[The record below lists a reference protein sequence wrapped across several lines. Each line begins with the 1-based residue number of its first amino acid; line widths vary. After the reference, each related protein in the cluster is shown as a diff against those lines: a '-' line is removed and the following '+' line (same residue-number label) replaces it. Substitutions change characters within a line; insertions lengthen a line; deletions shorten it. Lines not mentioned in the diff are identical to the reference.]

1 MEEKK
6 KHLAVEMAETM
17 VIGANE
23 DLGITQ
29 EYNGQN
35 RKKLWDSKEAK
46 SAYKEKVFNGKRT
59 YRDPVTGKE
68 LHIAEKAARNKF
80 HMKTADGKNN
90 STAWAAHSAEAD
102 HIVSLKELHGRV
114 KSNAFLTDRDLK
126 EIANQDANFR
136 ATSKHFNAQK
146 QEKSDLAMAMD
157 RDSELSREGK
167 IALVKG
173 KIGAEVHVNADIAL
187 HMAKN
192 MGTEFAT
199 GATEAL
205 TGALIPLTVEAV
217 SQMCKVASGEKSLGE
232 AAGDM
237 AKYTVGTAVVGGAR
251 RLIVDQANFMMANI
265 ENPLF
270 QKIASSGQIGQIT
283 AVALIVADSAERY
296 LNGEI
301 SGQEFIEEIGQKG
314 TMMVAGMIGGEIGSE
329 IGTFLGLAS
338 GGLVGAAAGK
348 VIGKVLGTVIT
359 TAACSGIILVSSAVK
374 DIRETAKHLDDYR
387 KKERELA
394 MIRTEALAEMER
406 QREKFKAICAEEFG
420 RWDETFAEGFDRIM
434 ESACEGV
441 YSAKGVAEGLDE
453 ILRIFGRNVRF
464 GTVEEYE
471 AQLDSALVLQF

>member
-1 MEEKK
+1 M
-6 KHLAVEMAETM
+6 
-17 VIGANE
+17 
-23 DLGITQ
+23 
-29 EYNGQN
+29 
-35 RKKLWDSKEAK
+35 
-46 SAYKEKVFNGKRT
+46 
-59 YRDPVTGKE
+59 
-68 LHIAEKAARNKF
+68 
-80 HMKTADGKNN
+80 
-90 STAWAAHSAEAD
+90 
-102 HIVSLKELHGRV
+102 
-114 KSNAFLTDRDLK
+114 
-126 EIANQDANFR
+126 
-136 ATSKHFNAQK
+136 
-146 QEKSDLAMAMD
+146 
-157 RDSELSREGK
+157 
-167 IALVKG
+167 
-173 KIGAEVHVNADIAL
+173 
-187 HMAKN
+187 
-192 MGTEFAT
+192 
-199 GATEAL
+199 
-205 TGALIPLTVEAV
+205 
-217 SQMCKVASGEKSLGE
+217 
-232 AAGDM
+232 
-237 AKYTVGTAVVGGAR
+237 VGGAR
-251 RLIVDQANFMMANI
+251 RLIVDQANFMMANSG
-265 ENPLF
+265 NPLF

-301 SGQEFIEEIGQKG
+301 DGREFVAEIGEKG

-329 IGTFLGLAS
+329 IGTFLGLAA

-406 QREKFKAICAEEFG
+406 QREKFRAICAEEFG

-453 ILRIFGRNVRF
+453 ILRIFGRSVRF

>member
-1 MEEKK
+1 M
-6 KHLAVEMAETM
+6 
-17 VIGANE
+17 
-23 DLGITQ
+23 
-29 EYNGQN
+29 
-35 RKKLWDSKEAK
+35 
-46 SAYKEKVFNGKRT
+46 
-59 YRDPVTGKE
+59 
-68 LHIAEKAARNKF
+68 
-80 HMKTADGKNN
+80 
-90 STAWAAHSAEAD
+90 
-102 HIVSLKELHGRV
+102 
-114 KSNAFLTDRDLK
+114 K

-187 HMAKN
+187 HTAKN

-237 AKYTVGTAVVGGAR
+237 AKYTVGTAVVGGTR
-251 RLIVDQANFMMANI
+251 RLIVDQANFMMANS

-329 IGTFLGLAS
+329 IGTFLGLAA

>member
-1 MEEKK
+1 MSDREIDDVTKRNNYKKAILNGKKSTIDEYEAKRIFEGNKKDAIRRHPSNKTTDTDHITPIAVVENRYGDLSKEQQTKLANNEKYNYALTNSKLNRSKRGLENHEYLLRKVK
-6 KHLAVEMAETM
+6 KVTISVKNGDFSGAGEKGTEVLKLAPRM
-17 VIGANE
+17 
-23 DLGITQ
+23 L
-29 EYNGQN
+29 
-35 RKKLWDSKEAK
+35 SKEAK
-46 SAYKEKVFNGKRT
+46 SRARMAVDGNY
-59 YRDPVTGKE
+59 YR
-68 LHIAEKAARNKF
+68 A
-80 HMKTADGKNN
+80 
-90 STAWAAHSAEAD
+90 
-102 HIVSLKELHGRV
+102 
-114 KSNAFLTDRDLK
+114 
-126 EIANQDANFR
+126 
-136 ATSKHFNAQK
+136 
-146 QEKSDLAMAMD
+146 
-157 RDSELSREGK
+157 
-167 IALVKG
+167 
-173 KIGAEVHVNADIAL
+173 VNAKDKLSADS
-187 HMAKN
+187 KRY
-192 MGTEFAT
+192 GDSFAA

-251 RLIVDQANFMMANI
+251 RLIVDQANFMMTNSG
-265 ENPLF
+265 NPLF

-301 SGQEFIEEIGQKG
+301 DGREFIAEIGEKG

-329 IGTFLGLAS
+329 IGTFLGLAA

-374 DIRETAKHLDDYR
+374 DIRETVKHLDDYR

-406 QREKFKAICAEEFG
+406 QREKFRAICAEEFG

-453 ILRIFGRNVRF
+453 ILRIFGRSVRF